1 MSCANGGG
9 QKLWAVA
16 LKSPLS
22 MTRRFA
28 ARFFYEPAQFGRQA
42 NFKTLNSF
50 RQTLDIAASGLNG

>member
-1 MSCANGGG
+1 
-9 QKLWAVA
+9 
-16 LKSPLS
+16 

-42 NFKTLNSF
+42 NFKTQNSF